1 MPKTYTRQ
9 RSHRIPTQKVR
20 ISPHTEKRKQTYIVY
35 AFSVC
40 VCTLVFHRHT
50 PHDLYA
56 ANCST
61 FSVFRD
67 THPVCCMHVRVCAIL
82 PNPEKPVH
90 NARRNCLQTHIYIS
104 TARCTLKVC
113 IKSHQSVSRNPPRL
127 SNKNSRRSTVKKT
140 CTRPVDKQILRI
152 LFCLYTPLRKGRP
165 AHSAMMVFHSTAMS
179 DINHFPLAQGTL
191 SQNAPTKRRDRRRRC
206 DSITCAR
213 AFTRNERIAPSA
225 WIDGMMMYTIWLG
238 ALSVGNQLL
247 MTRSSTA

>member
-1 MPKTYTRQ
+1 MYAQ
-9 RSHRIPTQKVR
+9 SLHQVSSISFAQPTPSLKQKQ
-20 ISPHTEKRKQTYIVY
+20 PAEY
-35 AFSVC
+35 C
-40 VCTLVFHRHT
+40 
-50 PHDLYA
+50 
-56 ANCST
+56 
-61 FSVFRD
+61 
-67 THPVCCMHVRVCAIL
+67 
-82 PNPEKPVH
+82 
-90 NARRNCLQTHIYIS
+90 
-104 TARCTLKVC
+104 
-113 IKSHQSVSRNPPRL
+113 
-127 SNKNSRRSTVKKT
+127 KKAY
-140 CTRPVDKQILRI
+140 TRPVDKQILRI
-152 LFCLYTPLRKGRP
+152 LFCLYTPLRKGWP